1 MAISD
6 PQVGLVI
13 SYAFLWSHEHSLGI
27 QEGRKSRPCAIVVA
41 TDNDSNGGTRIIV
54 APITHSPPKDP
65 RLAVEIP
72 PKVKAHLG
80 LDGERS
86 WVVCAELNRFTWPG
100 YDLTPVP
107 GQTGKFDYGMLPRQ
121 LFETIR
127 HRILDLDAALRALTE
142 R

>member
-1 MAISD
+1 VAISD

-13 SYAFLWSHEHSLGI
+13 SYAFLWSHEHSAGA

-41 TDNDSNGGTRIIV
+41 SDDDASGEPRIIV

-72 PKVKAHLG
+72 AKVKAHLG
-80 LDGERS
+80 LDADRS
-86 WVVCAELNRFTWPG
+86 WVVCTELNRFTWPG
-100 YDLTPVP
+100 YDLRPIP
-107 GQTGKFDYGMLPRQ
+107 GQTGNFAYGMLPRQ

-127 HRILDLDAALRALTE
+127 RQILDLDAALRTVTE